1 MTKVE
6 SFVGQDDSGSFG
18 ILAGHA
24 RMITVLSYGL
34 SRFRLEGDTDWTYL
48 ALPGGVLHF
57 TEDILTI
64 VTRRYFLD
72 KRYSE
77 ISRKLLEQL
86 VTEEKELAA
95 MKENIGRLEQEM
107 MRKLWQMEREGDGS
121 R

>member
-1 MTKVE
+1 MAKVE

-24 RMITVLSYGL
+24 RLITVLSYGL
-34 SRFRLEGDTDWTYL
+34 SRFRLAGDADWTYL

-57 TEDILTI
+57 SQGILTI

-77 ISRKLLEQL
+77 ISRMLLEQL
-86 VTEEKELAA
+86 VSEEKELAA

-107 MRKLWQMEREGDGS
+107 MRKLWQMERATNGS